1 MISGMDT
8 LLTNLIGL
16 LLVAIFVAIAA
27 RRLRLPYTVGLV
39 VTGIALAFSPFHA
52 HVALTHDVIFD
63 VILPPLLFEA
73 TINIHWRDLRQ
84 DALPILSLAV
94 LGTVIA
100 AVFVAVGMVYGL
112 GWPLRSALL
121 FGVLIAATD
130 PVAVIAMFKDNGIKG
145 RLRLLVE
152 SESLAN
158 DGVAAVLFSLVLAW
172 SQTAGNQTATPGDIA
187 QTVLVTVGGGILS
200 GSVFAA
206 AAIVIAGRTADH
218 LVESSLTLVVAYGSF
233 LMAERFHCSPV
244 LATVTAGLL
253 MGNLGILAD
262 GEHSRISPRGREFTL
277 ELWDF
282 FAFIANSLVFLLIGL
297 TVAGIAVTKLGD
309 IPILIIICLVLIG
322 RAVTVYPLCFA
333 FMRSRWR
340 IPFNLQHV
348 LWWGGLRG
356 ALGLA
361 LALSLDPALQMRN
374 QILVATFSVVVFS
387 VVVQGLTMPLVLRA
401 ATASKGKT

>member
-1 MISGMDT
+1 MVSGMDA
-8 LLTNLIGL
+8 LLTNMIGL

-27 RRLRLPYTVGLV
+27 HRLRLPYTVGLV

-73 TINIHWRDLRQ
+73 AINIHWRDLRQ

-94 LGTVIA
+94 LGTLIA
-100 AVFVAVGMVYGL
+100 AAFVAASMVYWL

-187 QTVLVTVGGGILS
+187 QTLLVTVGGGVLS
-200 GSVFAA
+200 GAVFAA

-262 GEHSRISPRGREFTL
+262 GEHGRISPRGREFTL

-297 TVAGIAVTKLGD
+297 TVAGIPVRELGGRSL
-309 IPILIIICLVLIG
+309 LIVICLVLVG
-322 RAVTVYPLCFA
+322 RALTVYPLSLA
-333 FMRSRWR
+333 FITSRWR

-361 LALSLDPALQMRN
+361 LALSLDPSLQMRN
-374 QILVATFSVVVFS
+374 QILVATFGVVVFS
-387 VVVQGLTMPLVLRA
+387 VVVQGLTMPLMLRA
-401 ATASKGKT
+401 TAASTRKA

>member
-1 MISGMDT
+1 MDVI
-8 LLTNLIGL
+8 LTNMIGL

-27 RRLRLPYTVGLV
+27 HRLRLPYTVGLV

-52 HVALTHDVIFD
+52 HVTLTHDVIFD

-73 TINIHWRDLRQ
+73 AINIHWRDLRQ

-94 LGTVIA
+94 LGTLIA
-100 AVFVAVGMVYGL
+100 AVFVAAGLVCGL

-130 PVAVIAMFKDNGIKG
+130 PVAVIAMFKDNGITG

-158 DGVAAVLFSLVLAW
+158 DGVAAVLFTLVLAW
-172 SQTAGNQTATPGDIA
+172 SQTTGNQAATAGDIA
-187 QTVLVTVGGGILS
+187 QALLITVGGGVLS
-200 GSVFAA
+200 GMVFAA

-218 LVESSLTLVVAYGSF
+218 LVESTLTLVVAYGSF
-233 LMAERFHCSPV
+233 FMAERFHCSAV

-253 MGNLGILAD
+253 MGILAD
-262 GEHSRISPRGREFTL
+262 GEHSRISQRGREFTL

-309 IPILIIICLVLIG
+309 MPLLIIICLVLIG
-322 RAVTVYPLCFA
+322 RAVTVYPLCLA

-361 LALSLDPALQMRN
+361 LALSLDPSLQMRD
-374 QILVATFSVVVFS
+374 QILVATFGVVVFS
-387 VVVQGLTMPLVLRA
+387 VVVQGLTMPLVLS
-401 ATASKGKT
+401 TAGASRSKA

>member
-1 MISGMDT
+1 MVSGMDA
-8 LLTNLIGL
+8 LLMNMIGL

-27 RRLRLPYTVGLV
+27 HRLRLPYTVGLV

-73 TINIHWRDLRQ
+73 AINIHWRDLRQ

-94 LGTVIA
+94 LGTLIA
-100 AVFVAVGMVYGL
+100 AVFVAASMVYGL

-130 PVAVIAMFKDNGIKG
+130 PVAVIAMFKDNGVKG

-172 SQTAGNQTATPGDIA
+172 SRTAGNQTATPGDIA
-187 QTVLVTVGGGILS
+187 QTLLVTVGGGVLS
-200 GSVFAA
+200 GAVFAA

-262 GEHSRISPRGREFTL
+262 GEHGRISPRGREFTL
-277 ELWDF
+277 
-282 FAFIANSLVFLLIGL
+282 
-297 TVAGIAVTKLGD
+297 LG
-309 IPILIIICLVLIG
+309 
-322 RAVTVYPLCFA
+322 
-333 FMRSRWR
+333 W
-340 IPFNLQHV
+340 
-348 LWWGGLRG
+348 
-356 ALGLA
+356 
-361 LALSLDPALQMRN
+361 
-374 QILVATFSVVVFS
+374 
-387 VVVQGLTMPLVLRA
+387 
-401 ATASKGKT
+401 TAQRHRVCQYRVEERTQ